1 MRHIR
6 YILISFSVLTSVLV
20 LSIKSGYAWEPLGYP
35 YEIFGNAYYAEAG
48 NDAVEEGG
56 YAEIFAEQGIDL
68 VKINKAT
75 LNLFGTIF
83 LMKGGDESKDPWNDR
98 YELEGGVKFRLDLP
112 TSAALSWGNTSIG
125 VKVSFVNYNSSV
137 GNDDSETR
145 YIGYV
150 SLGLGGDWKR

>member
-1 MRHIR
+1 MTDHHEGHALHVQGKTFIKIRGKIMRHIR

-20 LSIKSGYAWEPLGYP
+20 LYIKSGYAWEPLGYP
-35 YEIFGNAYYAEAG
+35 FEIFGNAYYAEAG

-98 YELEGGVKFRLDLP
+98 
-112 TSAALSWGNTSIG
+112 
-125 VKVSFVNYNSSV
+125 
-137 GNDDSETR
+137 
-145 YIGYV
+145 
-150 SLGLGGDWKR
+150 